1 VILTVL
7 LSIGSFGAVSAL
19 VMTVVNL
26 RLLKPA
32 PTAGQNETGAL
43 GAGTATLVSI
53 CIPARNEEANI
64 EACVRSLLVG
74 SHRAIEVLVYNDQS
88 TDRTGEI
95 LAALAASDPRVRIVP
110 TLPLGD
116 GWNGKQFGC
125 QRCGEFASGT
135 WLLFTDADVRFE
147 PDAIART
154 LLAAS
159 RARAELISTFPRQIT
174 ATLGEKLV
182 IPLIHFILLS
192 YLPIA
197 RMRSTLD
204 PAASAGCGQFLFV
217 RTSAW
222 SAAGGHTS
230 FKDSMHDGIKLPRA
244 VRRVGLRTD
253 LFDGTDLCHVRMYQ
267 GFAATWRGFTKNAF
281 EGLGSVGLLL
291 FITVL
296 HALGQL
302 LPWLVLAAPV
312 AQWLADFTRL
322 TNYGEWPLL
331 DYIPTAPHY
340 ILATIAACSG
350 LIGRLLLARR
360 FCQSLISALLHPVG
374 ITLMTLIQ
382 WHSLYLAKTG
392 RRTWRG
398 RGQGPALPVRP
409 QST

>member
-1 VILTVL
+1 MILTIL
-7 LSIGSFGAVSAL
+7 LSIGALGALSAL
-19 VMTVVNL
+19 VMTAVNL
-26 RLLKPA
+26 RLLRVAPPA
-32 PTAGQNETGAL
+32 ATTANGA
-43 GAGTATLVSI
+43 TDNTLISV

-64 EACVRSLLVG
+64 AVCVKSLLAG
-74 SHRAIEVLVYNDQS
+74 SHRPIEVLVYNDQS

-95 LAALAASDPRVRIVP
+95 LAALAAADPRVKIVP
-110 TLPLGD
+110 TLPLPG

-125 QRCGEFASGT
+125 QRCGEFANGA

-154 LLAAS
+154 LAAAVRC
-159 RARAELISTFPRQIT
+159 RAALISTFPRQVT
-174 ATLGEKLV
+174 ATLGEKLI

-217 RTSAW
+217 QASAW
-222 SAAGGHTS
+222 QAAGGHAS

-244 VRRVGLRTD
+244 VRRAGLQTD
-253 LFDGTDLCHVRMYQ
+253 LFDGTDLCHVRMYH
-267 GFAATWRGFTKNAF
+267 GFAATWRGFAKNAF
-281 EGLGSVGLLL
+281 EGLGSVGLLV

-302 LPWLVLAAPV
+302 LPWLILTIPA
-312 AQWLADFTRL
+312 AQWLANFTRL
-322 TNYGEWPLL
+322 TDYGNWPLFDHPL
-331 DYIPTAPHY
+331 TPTTPHY
-340 ILATIAACSG
+340 VLAAIAAASG
-350 LIGRLLLARR
+350 LIGRLLLAIR
-360 FCQSLISALLHPVG
+360 FRQSLLSAVLHPIG
-374 ITLMTLIQ
+374 IALMTLIQ
-382 WHSLYLAKTG
+382 WRSLYLAKTG

-398 RGQGPALPVRP
+398 RGQVAPLPIRP